1 MNISEE
7 QSPYQT
13 ANTEAFRRKV
23 LSPGFRFYL
32 LFKLP
37 AAWFSGVKIQE
48 LDYNK
53 TIVSIRYSWFSQ
65 NPFRSTYFACL
76 AMAAE
81 MSTGLPCLMA
91 IQKRRP
97 SVSMLVV
104 GMESS
109 FYKKAVGTTTFVC
122 NDNKAIFDCI
132 ERTINA
138 SGSETIVLNSTG
150 YNETGEKVAD
160 FRITWSFH
168 VRK

>member
-1 MNISEE
+1 MSISEE
-7 QSPYQT
+7 QSLYQT
-13 ANTEAFRRKV
+13 TNTEAFRRRV

-37 AAWFSGVKIQE
+37 AAWFSGVKIRE

-53 TIVSIRYSWFSQ
+53 TTVSIRYSWFSQ

-91 IQKRRP
+91 IQKRQP

-109 FYKKAVGTTTFVC
+109 FYKKAVGVTTFVC
-122 NDNKAIFDCI
+122 NDNKSIFECI
-132 ERTINA
+132 ERTNS

-150 YNETGEKVAD
+150 YNEAGEKVAD
-160 FRITWSFH
+160 FKVTWSFY